1 MGGKLD
7 QVKGRIKEA
16 TGVITDN
23 DRLKRE
29 GKLDQ
34 VVGKIKEKAAKAT
47 EKMRTALT
55 GNSSAHRTKRG
66 A

>member
-16 TGVITDN
+16 AGVLTAD
-23 DRLKRE
+23 DRLKQE

-34 VVGKIKEKAAKAT
+34 RVGKVKGQVERLVDRVKD
-47 EKMRTALT
+47 ALT
-55 GNSSAHRTKRG
+55 PRRAKS
-66 A
+66 

>member
-16 TGVITDN
+16 AGVLADD
-23 DRLKRE
+23 DRLKQE

-34 VVGKIKEKAAKAT
+34 RVGKVKGQVERVVDRVKD
-47 EKMRTALT
+47 ALT
-55 GNSSAHRTKRG
+55 PRRTKS
-66 A
+66 